1 MKVTEA
7 FLVTH
12 VGPSDSLD
20 IPGAI
25 DADVELPTGW
35 SVSVTLVAQRGRR
48 GRWISWGGAVD
59 WLSDPSE
66 VAEADRGALVDAVNA
81 AARAAGMGVGRAEV
95 DRG

>member
-1 MKVTEA
+1 MTGVFT
-7 FLVTH
+7 VTH
-12 VGPSDSLD
+12 VGPSDTLD

-66 VAEADRGALVDAVNA
+66 VAEAERSALVAAVNA
-81 AARAAGMGVGRAEV
+81 AARAAGLSVTG
-95 DRG
+95 